1 MINEDKE
8 SKQDKFTVTKVSYL
22 TETYINRLQLLND
35 AIESKDEK
43 KISDIVGELT
53 TLRESALYQELGMLT
68 REIHDSIHTFGN
80 DERIA
85 KLATEDI
92 PDAKER
98 LNFIVTKTDE
108 AAHRTMTAAEETMDI
123 MENFSGKAHGIQ
135 ERWSQFRNRKLS
147 KDEFILLNEEITQ
160 FFESLESDSSIVNS
174 KMTEI
179 MLAQDYQD
187 ITGQMIKQVVTMVKE
202 VEEKLVRLVAIS
214 GLVVVPAKEKTEKTE
229 KGKAS
234 DGEKA
239 EGPQLPT
246 ADKEIVASSQG
257 DVDDLLAS
265 LGF

>member
-1 MINEDKE
+1 MSSKE
-8 SKQDKFTVTKVSYL
+8 TLEISESSYL
-22 TETYINRLQLLND
+22 TEAYMKRLQSLTV
-35 AIESKDEK
+35 AFESRDEAQ
-43 KISDIVGELT
+43 ISEIVGELT
-53 TLRESALYQELGMLT
+53 TLRESSLYQELGMLT
-68 REIHDSIHTFGN
+68 REIHDAMSTFGN

-85 KLATEDI
+85 QLATEDI

-108 AAHRTMTAAEETMDI
+108 AAHRTMTVAEETMEVMDS
-123 MENFSGKAHGIQ
+123 FSGKADAIR
-135 ERWSQFRNRKLS
+135 ERWAQFRNRELS
-147 KDEFILLNEEITQ
+147 KDDFIQLSNEITQ
-160 FFESLESDSSIVNS
+160 FFDSVEPESATVNS

-187 ITGQMIKQVVTMVKE
+187 ITGQMIKQVVVMVKE

-214 GLVVVPAKEKTEKTE
+214 GLGDVSLTKKEVISKS
-229 KGKAS
+229 S

-246 ADKEIVASSQG
+246 ADKEVVASSQG